1 MASSSIANETVDH
14 AAERGR
20 FTLYKLITNT
30 YFLYAVSIV
39 AFFSLWHWTAAE
51 KIFRDSLA
59 TPAQV
64 LDQMIRLTSMKFAG
78 TNLWGHIWASFQRVI
93 IGFALASVVAVPLGL
108 FMALNKTVNAV
119 VKPLFDLF
127 KPMPPIA
134 WVSIAIL
141 WFGIGEFCKV
151 FIIIIGT
158 FVPCLLNAYNGVR
171 LVDPDLYDVIRVLG
185 GNRRD
190 EIFHVCFPASF
201 PAVFAGLQISLS
213 AAWTCVLAAELM
225 NSRDGLGFL
234 IKRGMDTHNPSLVLS
249 GMLLIAAA
257 AWVSSLGVSLLERK
271 LCPWKRSIDNV

>member
-39 AFFSLWHWTAAE
+39 ALFSLWHWTAAE

-78 TNLWGHIWASFQRVI
+78 TNLWGQIWASFQRVI

-141 WFGIGEFCKV
+141 WFGIGEFSKV

>member
-1 MASSSIANETVDH
+1 MTSSIANETVDH
-14 AAERGR
+14 SKNREP
-20 FTLYKLITNT
+20 FSFYKFITNK
-30 YFLYAVSIV
+30 YFLNVVSIV
-39 AFFSLWHWTAAE
+39 LFLALWDYVAKE

-59 TPAQV
+59 RPLEV
-64 LDQMIRLTSMKFAG
+64 VDQLYRLTYMKFAG
-78 TNLWGHIWASFQRVI
+78 TNLIGHIWASTQRVL
-93 IGFALASVVAVPLGL
+93 IGLS
-108 FMALNKTVNAV
+108 MALNKYVNAI

-141 WFGIGEFCKV
+141 WFGIGEMSKV

-185 GNRRD
+185 GKRRD

-213 AAWTCVLAAELM
+213 SAWTCVLAAELM
-225 NSRDGLGFL
+225 NARDGMGFL
-234 IKRGMDTHNPSLVLS
+234 IKRGMDSPPSCS
-249 GMLLIAAA
+249 A
-257 AWVSSLGVSLLERK
+257 AWSSSRQRLTEPHCWSRSLKASSAPGSAPLK
-271 LCPWKRSIDNV
+271 TSKHS